1 MSNARNIEIKV
12 RLHEEELAMIRN
24 QMAKIGTDNRE
35 NYIRRMATEG
45 FIKTIDTSEIRR
57 MNTLLSRYGN
67 NLNQIARRL
76 NATGRLYDV
85 DMQDIVT
92 QFRSLVEQ
100 VKTMEFRLL
109 EEAA

>member
-1 MSNARNIEIKV
+1 
-12 RLHEEELAMIRN
+12 MIRN

-45 FIKTIDTSEIRR
+45 FIETIDTSEIRR

-109 EEAA
+109 EDVA